1 MIAKPHNDRACL
13 GAITAEIASMVK
25 RREPEL
31 VAIANEQGSVD
42 ALARWIRSLPQR
54 DDNGLPCDGPKVEA
68 CRPPQRLRVPAEDPN
83 CVERSALYIAVAE
96 LIDPTAVRRLAT
108 VDTPGGLHTFPTENG
123 DPVVLDPLQ
132 TRNCLRAGLF
142 RARRRRNGSKVAA
155 LSPTE
160 AVDWIAE
167 LAREPAA
174 RFTGG
179 PRRVRNGHRALRGVL
194 LGRPLCVGDVHDVVF
209 VLALAD
215 REARAYGTPGPRVVR
230 TAASAVDQLD
240 RLASDRWLE
249 RAATRNSGLKIGPIH
264 LSSNIPV
271 LGALARVGGRLAHQV
286 GIETLRVKLS
296 ALGVG
301 APFIKSIERELNQE
315 GLSLGALAVAAPMS
329 GTLGAMVPQALAG
342 RWIAKKLW
350 NV

>member
-1 MIAKPHNDRACL
+1 VIGKPHNDGACL
-13 GAITAEIASMVK
+13 GAITAEVASMVE

-31 VAIANEQGSVD
+31 VAIADEKGSVD
-42 ALARWIRSLPQR
+42 ALARWIRALPQR
-54 DDNGLPCDGPKVEA
+54 DDTGLPCDGPKVDA
-68 CRPPQRLRVPAEDPN
+68 CRPPQRLRVPADDPN
-83 CVERSALYIAVAE
+83 CVERSALYVAVAE

-123 DPVVLDPLQ
+123 EPVILDPLQ
-132 TRNCLRAGLF
+132 SRNCLRAGLF

-160 AVDWIAE
+160 AVDWLAE
-167 LAREPAA
+167 LAAEPAA

-194 LGRPLCVGDVHDVVF
+194 VGRPLCLVEVQDVAF
-209 VLALAD
+209 LLALAD
-215 REARAYGTPGPRVVR
+215 REARAYGAPGPRVVK
-230 TAASAVDQLD
+230 TTASAVERLDQL
-240 RLASDRWLE
+240 AAERWLE
-249 RAATRNSGLKIGPIH
+249 RAAPRNAGFKLGPLTIK
-264 LSSNIPV
+264 PPTAV
-271 LGALARVGGRLAHQV
+271 LGALARVGGRLGYQV
-286 GIETLRVKLS
+286 GVEALRAKLS

-301 APFIKSIERELNQE
+301 APFIKSIERELNHE

-342 RWIAKKLW
+342 RWIARKIW
-350 NV
+350 HV